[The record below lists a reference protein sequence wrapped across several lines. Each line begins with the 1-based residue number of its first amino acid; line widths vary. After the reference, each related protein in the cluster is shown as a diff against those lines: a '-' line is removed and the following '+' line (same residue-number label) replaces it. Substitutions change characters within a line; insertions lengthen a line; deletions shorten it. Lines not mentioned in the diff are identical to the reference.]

1 MIHFETR
8 IWQHEESSKYLPIFS
23 NIWCFFSLYTL
34 KLLLWYWWNLNQIPV
49 CRLFLQSGKSK
60 QKYWAVLFILSI
72 AFGQSSVSDDP
83 TTAPPGDTSGT
94 SQSFTEI
101 TDSVLWARG
110 FDTFA
115 AQVIVEG
122 RLYSIILQ
130 NFVISVLEEITMIR
144 KCGGER
150 FWKLFKKLFVEL
162 CLKCFYPFPDLS

>member
-1 MIHFETR
+1 MFL
-8 IWQHEESSKYLPIFS
+8 LPIH
-23 NIWCFFSLYTL
+23 L
-34 KLLLWYWWNLNQIPV
+34 KIVAVILLESKSSTCVLP
-49 CRLFLQSGKSK
+49 FLESGMSK
-60 QKYWAVLFILSI
+60 QKYWAVCFILSI

-101 TDSVLWARG
+101 TDGVFWARG

-144 KCGGER
+144 KCCGER